1 MTDLNRMALIQQA
14 LRERKL
20 DGWLFYDHHH
30 RDPIAY
36 RVLGLDENALAT
48 RRWFYLVPGE
58 GEPLKLVHRIEA
70 AQLDAL
76 PGRARSYSSWQ
87 ELGSGVEE
95 MVRGRRRVAM
105 QYSPNNL
112 LPLVGL
118 VDAGT
123 VEMVRSFGTEVV
135 SSADLVQMFEACWTP
150 EALESHL
157 SAGRAIDEIVPLAF
171 AEIGRRVPTD
181 EFAIQQYILE
191 KFQVAGLV
199 TGEVPIVAV
208 NQNSGN
214 PHYEPRREGSATIR
228 RGDFVLLDV
237 WGKQNRPG
245 AVYYDVTWV
254 GYVGRSSADNEPP
267 EKFRRIFEIVREARD
282 LGVEFVVSAVRQK
295 RPVRGWEVDQAVRS
309 FIAARGYGE
318 YFLHRTGHSLGESVH
333 GNGANLDNLE
343 TKDEREI
350 FLRTCFSVEPGIYL
364 PEFGVRSEV
373 NVYVDEQDARVTG
386 AIQREIVWIT
396 PGS

>member
-36 RVLGLDENALAT
+36 RVLGLDESALAT

-76 PGRARSYSSWQ
+76 LGRARSYSSWQ

-123 VEMVRSFGTEVV
+123 VELVRSFGAEVV

-157 SAGRAIDEIVPLAF
+157 AAGRAIDEIVALAF

-191 KFQVAGLV
+191 KFQAAGLV

-214 PHYEPRREGSATIR
+214 PHYEPRREGSAAIR

-254 GYVGRSSADNEPP
+254 GYVGRSSADSEPP
-267 EKFRRIFEIVREARD
+267 QKFRRIFEIVREARD

-350 FLRTCFSVEPGIYL
+350 LPRTCFSVEPGIYL

-386 AIQREIVWIT
+386 AIQRGIVRIT